1 MQGLALKGLRPS
13 LSGRPTGAWAANEIL
28 LGRKGDRCSF
38 VRRVEVLCHDINV
51 HVPHHISSKIPWYNL
66 RAATDSLRENWG
78 QVRPPPRSAISSD
91 GNTPN
96 QLSALVESAVWSLL
110 VAQMV

>member
-1 MQGLALKGLRPS
+1 MH
-13 LSGRPTGAWAANEIL
+13 EIL
-28 LGRKGDRCSF
+28 LGWRGDRCSF

-78 QVRPPPRSAISSD
+78 QVGPPQPIADLATLFINGSPCLKMA
-91 GNTPN
+91 
-96 QLSALVESAVWSLL
+96 SLTHGL
-110 VAQMV
+110 LLLQKGCLC